1 MQKEKARSRH
11 QIKALEDELG
21 RMKTMQEAL
30 NRKIKA
36 SNEVS
41 CVCVSVCVCVCVC
54 MNASMRVHV
63 RMREQMCV
71 CECVCACSTSIV
83 KSGCSGETRLAL
95 HIPSSSCAKK
105 RQRYLYMH
113 YWY

>member
-41 CVCVSVCVCVCVC
+41 CVCVCVCVCVHEC
-54 MNASMRVHV
+54 KYARARTDERANVCVRV
-63 RMREQMCV
+63 CV
-71 CECVCACSTSIV
+71 CLFNINSKV
-83 KSGCSGETRLAL
+83 RLLWRDKTCPA
-95 HIPSSSCAKK
+95 HT
-105 RQRYLYMH
+105 
-113 YWY
+113 